1 MVIYGF
7 YYAGALIVGG
17 AAITYLPSWPYA
29 VPFYILAAF
38 CLNFF
43 RDPERHA
50 PPGPV
55 AVSPADGKVVAV
67 NPGPGG
73 ANRISIFLNIFDV
86 HVNRTPIAGKIT
98 CINYK
103 KGHFLVAS
111 KEAASQ
117 ANEQNVITVEGVVGG
132 RRTQVA
138 FKQIA
143 GLIARRII
151 CYKRAGDIVETG
163 ERVGLIKFG
172 SRVDVSFG
180 PEWTVTVQPGQ
191 RVVAGSSVIGRIA
204 EEFARTT
211 EAGSAEALRVPDD
224 LEGRAKPVRASIEEF
239 ARTTEAGSAVALR
252 VPDDLEGRA
261 KPVRASNAEGTPA

>member
-1 MVIYGF
+1 MRQYVWMVKYGY
-7 YYAGALIVGG
+7 YYAGALLAGG
-17 AAITYLPSWPYA
+17 ALLTYLAGWPYG
-29 VPFYILAAF
+29 VPFYILAVF

-67 NPGPGG
+67 VPGPGG
-73 ANRISIFLNIFDV
+73 ASRVSIFLNIFDV
-86 HVNRTPIAGKIT
+86 HVNRSPIAGKIA

-103 KGHFLVAS
+103 KGEFLVAS

-117 ANEQNVITVEGVVGG
+117 ANEQNILSVEGLVGG
-132 RRTQVA
+132 RRTQVT

-151 CYKRAGDIVETG
+151 CYKRVGDIVEAG

-172 SRVDVSFG
+172 SRVDVLFG
-180 PEWTVTVQPGQ
+180 PEWEVTVRPGE
-191 RVVAGSSVIGRIA
+191 RVAAGSSVIARIV
-204 EEFARTT
+204 EELARTT
-211 EAGSAEALRVPDD
+211 EPSSAG
-224 LEGRAKPVRASIEEF
+224 
-239 ARTTEAGSAVALR
+239 T
-252 VPDDLEGRA
+252 
-261 KPVRASNAEGTPA
+261 ASNAEGTLE